1 MPNNFIQPKP
11 YMDKLRLRRVSSG
24 GERRRNI
31 SLRILEKGTPL
42 PKPIEYADIDNAMFE
57 WVDKKFDL
65 TCNGK
70 KLPTYKLYS
79 TQRLSEYA
87 QSWSN
92 LDESGSLILNFKTI
106 TREMNP
112 QKGMSQGGYFN
123 IPGHK
128 DFAVFY
134 VPTLQENGTE
144 AFDRYTIK
152 QPFAVSFIY
161 TVSIITNKV
170 ELLNEMNQLMNYEFN
185 AINAF
190 LYPNEHP
197 MSMKLDSVSDDSEYS
212 IEDRKYYAQSYKIT
226 VNGYIIRKEDFS
238 VERIPSRFVMAMK
251 DSVGN
256 EYRRG
261 KNRKLSERVTFME
274 DLPNTSK
281 TKKFTLSAMGGESD
295 CETFP
300 FGNDKMRPQEI
311 VPIEDA
317 DTSCCIGEGD
327 KYYNKVVK
335 ILIDFDECLT
345 EIKFA
350 IDKDIVINSVEVENV
365 HDFRILINQEVV
377 SLDDE
382 IKMYAEDEIT
392 VKISRKDMFA
402 KSSLTLVGYDPNV
415 AIDSSDL
422 KESPLDEPIGEE
434 IIEINTASDEEE
446 DSQGES

>member
-1 MPNNFIQPKP
+1 
-11 YMDKLRLRRVSSG
+11 MDKLRLRRVSNG

-134 VPTLQENGTE
+134 VPILQENGTE

-152 QPFAVSFIY
+152 QPFAVSLIY

-281 TKKFTLSAMGGESD
+281 AKKFALSAMGGESD

-317 DTSCCIGEGD
+317 DTSCCIEEGD

-377 SLDDE
+377 SLNDE

-422 KESPLDEPIGEE
+422 KESSLDEPIGEE
-434 IIEINTASDEEE
+434 IIEINTVSDEEE

>member
-1 MPNNFIQPKP
+1 
-11 YMDKLRLRRVSSG
+11 MDKLRLRRVSNG

-134 VPTLQENGTE
+134 VPILQENGTE

-152 QPFAVSFIY
+152 QPFAVSLIY

-261 KNRKLSERVTFME
+261 KNRRLSERVTFME

-317 DTSCCIGEGD
+317 DTSCCIEEGD

-377 SLDDE
+377 SLNDE

-422 KESPLDEPIGEE
+422 KESSLDEPIGEE

>member
-1 MPNNFIQPKP
+1 
-11 YMDKLRLRRVSSG
+11 MDKLRLRRVSNG

-134 VPTLQENGTE
+134 VPILQENGTE

-152 QPFAVSFIY
+152 QPFAVSLIY

-317 DTSCCIGEGD
+317 DTSCCIGEGN

-365 HDFRILINQEVV
+365 YDFRILINQEVV

-422 KESPLDEPIGEE
+422 KESSLDEPIGEE

>member
-1 MPNNFIQPKP
+1 
-11 YMDKLRLRRVSSG
+11 MDKLRLRRVSNG

-134 VPTLQENGTE
+134 VPILQENGTE

-152 QPFAVSFIY
+152 QPFAVSLIY

-261 KNRKLSERVTFME
+261 KNRRLSERVTFME

-281 TKKFTLSAMGGESD
+281 TKKFTLSAMEGESD

-335 ILIDFDECLT
+335 ILIDFDACLT

-422 KESPLDEPIGEE
+422 KESSLDEPIGEE

>member
-1 MPNNFIQPKP
+1 
-11 YMDKLRLRRVSSG
+11 MDKLRLRRVSNG

-134 VPTLQENGTE
+134 VPILQENGTE

-152 QPFAVSFIY
+152 QPFAVSLIY

-317 DTSCCIGEGD
+317 DTSCCIEEGD

-377 SLDDE
+377 SLNDE

-415 AIDSSDL
+415 AIDSSDP
-422 KESPLDEPIGEE
+422 KESSLDEPIGEE
-434 IIEINTASDEEE
+434 IIEINTVSDEEE

>member
-1 MPNNFIQPKP
+1 
-11 YMDKLRLRRVSSG
+11 MDKLRLRRVSNG

-134 VPTLQENGTE
+134 VPILQENGTE

-152 QPFAVSFIY
+152 QPFAVSLIY

-261 KNRKLSERVTFME
+261 KNRRLSERVTFME

-281 TKKFTLSAMGGESD
+281 TKKFTLSAMGGDSD

-422 KESPLDEPIGEE
+422 KESSLDEPIGEE

>member
-1 MPNNFIQPKP
+1 
-11 YMDKLRLRRVSSG
+11 MDKLRLRRVSNG

-134 VPTLQENGTE
+134 VPILQENGTE

-152 QPFAVSFIY
+152 QPFAVSLIY

-261 KNRKLSERVTFME
+261 KNRRLSERVTFME

-281 TKKFTLSAMGGESD
+281 TNKFTLSAMTGESD

-317 DTSCCIGEGD
+317 DTSCCIEEGD

-422 KESPLDEPIGEE
+422 KESSLDEPIGEE
-434 IIEINTASDEEE
+434 IIEINTVSDEEE

>member
-1 MPNNFIQPKP
+1 
-11 YMDKLRLRRVSSG
+11 MDKLRLRRVSNG

-70 KLPTYKLYS
+70 RRPTYKLYS

-134 VPTLQENGTE
+134 VPILQENGTE

-152 QPFAVSFIY
+152 QPFAVSLIY

>member
-1 MPNNFIQPKP
+1 
-11 YMDKLRLRRVSSG
+11 MDKLRLRRVSNG

-134 VPTLQENGTE
+134 VPILQENGTE

-152 QPFAVSFIY
+152 QPFAVSLIY

-317 DTSCCIGEGD
+317 DTSCCIEEGD

-350 IDKDIVINSVEVENV
+350 IDKDIVINSVEVHNV

-422 KESPLDEPIGEE
+422 KESSLDEPIGEE
-434 IIEINTASDEEE
+434 IREINTASDEEE

>member
-1 MPNNFIQPKP
+1 
-11 YMDKLRLRRVSSG
+11 MDKLRLRRVSNG

-134 VPTLQENGTE
+134 VPILQENGTE

-152 QPFAVSFIY
+152 QPFAVSLIY

-295 CETFP
+295 CEAFP

-317 DTSCCIGEGD
+317 DTSCCIEEGD

-422 KESPLDEPIGEE
+422 KESSLDEPIGEE
-434 IIEINTASDEEE
+434 IIEINTVSDEEE

>member
-1 MPNNFIQPKP
+1 
-11 YMDKLRLRRVSSG
+11 MDKLRLRRVSNG

-134 VPTLQENGTE
+134 VPILQENGTE

-152 QPFAVSFIY
+152 QPFAVSLIY

-261 KNRKLSERVTFME
+261 KNRRLSERVTFME

-281 TKKFTLSAMGGESD
+281 AKKFTLSTMAGDSD

-317 DTSCCIGEGD
+317 DTSCCIEEGD

-422 KESPLDEPIGEE
+422 KESSLDEPIGEE

>member
-1 MPNNFIQPKP
+1 
-11 YMDKLRLRRVSSG
+11 MDKLRLRRVSNG

-134 VPTLQENGTE
+134 VPILQENGTE

-152 QPFAVSFIY
+152 QPFAVSLIY

-261 KNRKLSERVTFME
+261 KNRRLSERVTFME

-317 DTSCCIGEGD
+317 DTSCCIEEGD

-377 SLDDE
+377 SLNDE

-422 KESPLDEPIGEE
+422 KESQLDEPIGEE
-434 IIEINTASDEEE
+434 IIEINTVSDEEE

>member
-1 MPNNFIQPKP
+1 
-11 YMDKLRLRRVSSG
+11 MDKLRLRRVSSG

-190 LYPNEHP
+190 IFPNEHP
-197 MSMKLDSVSDDSEYS
+197 MSMKLESISDDSEYS

-238 VERIPSRFVMAMK
+238 VERVPSRFVMAMK

-281 TKKFTLSAMGGESD
+281 TKKFTLSSMGGESD
-295 CETFP
+295 CEAFP

-422 KESPLDEPIGEE
+422 KESSLDEPIGEE

>member
-1 MPNNFIQPKP
+1 
-11 YMDKLRLRRVSSG
+11 MDKLRLRRVSNG

-134 VPTLQENGTE
+134 VPILQENGTE

-152 QPFAVSFIY
+152 QPFAVSLIY

-317 DTSCCIGEGD
+317 DTSCCIEEGD

-377 SLDDE
+377 SLNDE

-415 AIDSSDL
+415 AIDASDL

>member
-1 MPNNFIQPKP
+1 
-11 YMDKLRLRRVSSG
+11 MDKLRLRRVSNG

-134 VPTLQENGTE
+134 VPILQENGTE

-152 QPFAVSFIY
+152 QPFAVSLIY

-365 HDFRILINQEVV
+365 YDFRILINQEVV

-422 KESPLDEPIGEE
+422 KESSLDEPIGEE

>member
-1 MPNNFIQPKP
+1 
-11 YMDKLRLRRVSSG
+11 MDKLRLRRVSNG

-134 VPTLQENGTE
+134 VPILQENGTE

-152 QPFAVSFIY
+152 QPFAVSLIY

-365 HDFRILINQEVV
+365 HDFRILINQELV

-422 KESPLDEPIGEE
+422 KESSLDEPIGEE

>member
-1 MPNNFIQPKP
+1 
-11 YMDKLRLRRVSSG
+11 MDKLRLRRVSNG

-134 VPTLQENGTE
+134 VPILQENGTE

-152 QPFAVSFIY
+152 QPFAVSLIY

-251 DSVGN
+251 DSAGN

-317 DTSCCIGEGD
+317 DTSCCIEEGD

-350 IDKDIVINSVEVENV
+350 IDKDIVINSVEVHNV

-422 KESPLDEPIGEE
+422 KESSLDEPIGEE
-434 IIEINTASDEEE
+434 IREINTASDEEE

>member
-1 MPNNFIQPKP
+1 
-11 YMDKLRLRRVSSG
+11 MDKLRLRRVSNG

-134 VPTLQENGTE
+134 VPILQENGTE

-152 QPFAVSFIY
+152 QPFAVSLIY

-317 DTSCCIGEGD
+317 DTSCCIEEGD

-335 ILIDFDECLT
+335 VLIDFDECLT

-377 SLDDE
+377 SLNDE

-422 KESPLDEPIGEE
+422 KESSLDEPIGEE
-434 IIEINTASDEEE
+434 IIEINTVSDEEE

>member
-1 MPNNFIQPKP
+1 
-11 YMDKLRLRRVSSG
+11 MDKLRLRRVSNG

-134 VPTLQENGTE
+134 VPILQENGTE

-152 QPFAVSFIY
+152 QPFAVSLIY

-281 TKKFTLSAMGGESD
+281 AKKFTLSTMAGDSD

-317 DTSCCIGEGD
+317 DTSCCIEEGD

-402 KSSLTLVGYDPNV
+402 TSSLTLVGYDPNV

-422 KESPLDEPIGEE
+422 KESSLDEPIGEE

>member
-1 MPNNFIQPKP
+1 
-11 YMDKLRLRRVSSG
+11 MDKLRLRRVSNG

-134 VPTLQENGTE
+134 VPILQENGTE

-152 QPFAVSFIY
+152 QPFAVSLIY

-261 KNRKLSERVTFME
+261 KNRRLSERVTFME

-281 TKKFTLSAMGGESD
+281 TKKFTLSTMGGESD

-317 DTSCCIGEGD
+317 DTSCCIEEGD

>member
-1 MPNNFIQPKP
+1 
-11 YMDKLRLRRVSSG
+11 MDKLRLRRVSNG

-134 VPTLQENGTE
+134 VPILQENGTE

-152 QPFAVSFIY
+152 QPFAVSLIY

-261 KNRKLSERVTFME
+261 KNRRLSERVTFME

-317 DTSCCIGEGD
+317 DTSCCIEEGD

-377 SLDDE
+377 SLNDE

-422 KESPLDEPIGEE
+422 KESSLDEPIGEE
-434 IIEINTASDEEE
+434 IIEINTVSDEEE

>member
-1 MPNNFIQPKP
+1 
-11 YMDKLRLRRVSSG
+11 MDKLRLRRVSNG

-134 VPTLQENGTE
+134 VPILQENGTE

-152 QPFAVSFIY
+152 QPFAVSLIY

-274 DLPNTSK
+274 DLSNTSK

-317 DTSCCIGEGD
+317 DTSCCIEEGD

-377 SLDDE
+377 SLNDE

-415 AIDSSDL
+415 AIDASDL

>member
-1 MPNNFIQPKP
+1 
-11 YMDKLRLRRVSSG
+11 MDKLRLRRVSNG

-128 DFAVFY
+128 DFAGFY
-134 VPTLQENGTE
+134 VPILQENGTE

-152 QPFAVSFIY
+152 QPFAVSLIY

-317 DTSCCIGEGD
+317 DTSCCIEEGD

-422 KESPLDEPIGEE
+422 KESSLDEPIGEE

>member
-1 MPNNFIQPKP
+1 
-11 YMDKLRLRRVSSG
+11 MDKLRLRRVSNG

-134 VPTLQENGTE
+134 VPILQENGTE

-152 QPFAVSFIY
+152 QPFAVSLIY

-261 KNRKLSERVTFME
+261 KNRRLSERVTFME

-300 FGNDKMRPQEI
+300 FGNDKMRPQEM

-317 DTSCCIGEGD
+317 DTSCCIEEGD

-377 SLDDE
+377 SLNDE

-422 KESPLDEPIGEE
+422 KESSLDEPIGEE
-434 IIEINTASDEEE
+434 IIEINTVSDEEE

>member
-1 MPNNFIQPKP
+1 
-11 YMDKLRLRRVSSG
+11 MDKLRLRRVSNG

-134 VPTLQENGTE
+134 VPILQENGTE

-152 QPFAVSFIY
+152 QPFAVSLIY

-422 KESPLDEPIGEE
+422 KESSLDEPIGEE
-434 IIEINTASDEEE
+434 II
-446 DSQGES
+446 

>member
-1 MPNNFIQPKP
+1 
-11 YMDKLRLRRVSSG
+11 MDKLRLRRVSNG

-134 VPTLQENGTE
+134 VPILQENGTE

-152 QPFAVSFIY
+152 QPFAVSLIY

-317 DTSCCIGEGD
+317 DTSCCIEEGD

-422 KESPLDEPIGEE
+422 KESSLDEPIGEE

>member
-1 MPNNFIQPKP
+1 
-11 YMDKLRLRRVSSG
+11 MDKLRLRRVSNG

-128 DFAVFY
+128 NFAVFY
-134 VPTLQENGTE
+134 VPILQENGTE

-152 QPFAVSFIY
+152 QPFAVSLIY

-261 KNRKLSERVTFME
+261 KNRRLSERVTFME

-317 DTSCCIGEGD
+317 DTSCCIEEGD

-377 SLDDE
+377 SLNDE

-422 KESPLDEPIGEE
+422 KESSLDEPIGEE
-434 IIEINTASDEEE
+434 IIEINTVSDEEE

>member
-1 MPNNFIQPKP
+1 
-11 YMDKLRLRRVSSG
+11 MDKLRLRRVSNG

-134 VPTLQENGTE
+134 VPILQENGTE

-152 QPFAVSFIY
+152 QPFAVSLIY

-335 ILIDFDECLT
+335 ILIDFAECLT

>member
-1 MPNNFIQPKP
+1 
-11 YMDKLRLRRVSSG
+11 MDKLRLRRVSNG

-134 VPTLQENGTE
+134 VPILQENGTE

-152 QPFAVSFIY
+152 QPFAVSLIY

-261 KNRKLSERVTFME
+261 KNRRLSERVTFME
-274 DLPNTSK
+274 DLPNTPK

-317 DTSCCIGEGD
+317 DTSCCIEEGD

-422 KESPLDEPIGEE
+422 KESSLDEPIGEE
-434 IIEINTASDEEE
+434 IIEINTVSDEEE

>member
-1 MPNNFIQPKP
+1 
-11 YMDKLRLRRVSSG
+11 MDKLRLRRVSNG

-134 VPTLQENGTE
+134 VPILQENGTE

-152 QPFAVSFIY
+152 QPFAVSLIY

-422 KESPLDEPIGEE
+422 KESSLDEPIGEE

>member
-1 MPNNFIQPKP
+1 
-11 YMDKLRLRRVSSG
+11 MDKLRLRRVSNG

-134 VPTLQENGTE
+134 VPILQENGTE

-152 QPFAVSFIY
+152 QPFAVSLIY

-261 KNRKLSERVTFME
+261 KNRRLSERVTFME

-335 ILIDFDECLT
+335 ILIDFDACLT

-422 KESPLDEPIGEE
+422 KESSLDEPIGEE

>member
-1 MPNNFIQPKP
+1 
-11 YMDKLRLRRVSSG
+11 MDKLRLRRVSNG

-134 VPTLQENGTE
+134 VPILQENGTE

-152 QPFAVSFIY
+152 QPFAVSLIY

-261 KNRKLSERVTFME
+261 KNRRLSERVTFME

-317 DTSCCIGEGD
+317 DTSCCIEEGD

-377 SLDDE
+377 SLNDE
-382 IKMYAEDEIT
+382 FKMYAEDEIT

-422 KESPLDEPIGEE
+422 KESSLDEPIGEE
-434 IIEINTASDEEE
+434 IIEINTVSDEEE

>member
-1 MPNNFIQPKP
+1 
-11 YMDKLRLRRVSSG
+11 MDKLRLRRVSNG

-134 VPTLQENGTE
+134 VPILQENGTE

-152 QPFAVSFIY
+152 QPFAVSLIY

-261 KNRKLSERVTFME
+261 KNRRLSERVTFME

-317 DTSCCIGEGD
+317 DTSCCIEEGD

-377 SLDDE
+377 SLNDE

-434 IIEINTASDEEE
+434 IIEINTVSDEEE

>member
-1 MPNNFIQPKP
+1 
-11 YMDKLRLRRVSSG
+11 MDKLRLRRVSNG

-134 VPTLQENGTE
+134 VPILQENGTE

-152 QPFAVSFIY
+152 QPFAVSLIY

-274 DLPNTSK
+274 NLPNTSK

-365 HDFRILINQEVV
+365 YDFRILINQEVV

-422 KESPLDEPIGEE
+422 KESSLDEPIGEE

>member
-1 MPNNFIQPKP
+1 
-11 YMDKLRLRRVSSG
+11 MDKLRLRRVSNG

-134 VPTLQENGTE
+134 VPILQENGTE

-152 QPFAVSFIY
+152 QPFAVSLIY

-422 KESPLDEPIGEE
+422 KESSLDEPIGEE
-434 IIEINTASDEEE
+434 IIEINTVSDEEE

>member
-1 MPNNFIQPKP
+1 MSNNFIQPKP

-190 LYPNEHP
+190 IFPNEHP
-197 MSMKLDSVSDDSEYS
+197 MSMKLESISDDSEYS

-238 VERIPSRFVMAMK
+238 VERVPSRFVMAMK

-261 KNRKLSERVTFME
+261 KNGKLSERVTFME

-281 TKKFTLSAMGGESD
+281 TKKFTLSSMGGESD
-295 CETFP
+295 CEAFP

-377 SLDDE
+377 SLDVE

>member
-1 MPNNFIQPKP
+1 
-11 YMDKLRLRRVSSG
+11 MDKLRLRRVSNG

-134 VPTLQENGTE
+134 VPILQENGTE

-152 QPFAVSFIY
+152 QPFAVSLIY

-261 KNRKLSERVTFME
+261 KNRRLSERVTFME

-422 KESPLDEPIGEE
+422 KESSLDEPIGEE

>member
-1 MPNNFIQPKP
+1 
-11 YMDKLRLRRVSSG
+11 MDKLRLRRVSNG

-134 VPTLQENGTE
+134 VPILQENGTE

-152 QPFAVSFIY
+152 QPFAVSLIY

-261 KNRKLSERVTFME
+261 KNRRLSERVTFME

-377 SLDDE
+377 SLNDE

-422 KESPLDEPIGEE
+422 KESSLDEPIGEE
-434 IIEINTASDEEE
+434 IIEINTVSDEEE

>member
-1 MPNNFIQPKP
+1 
-11 YMDKLRLRRVSSG
+11 MDKLRLRRVSNG

-134 VPTLQENGTE
+134 VPILQENGTE

-152 QPFAVSFIY
+152 QPFAVSLIY

-434 IIEINTASDEEE
+434 IIEINTVSDEEE

>member
-1 MPNNFIQPKP
+1 
-11 YMDKLRLRRVSSG
+11 MDKLRLRRVSNG

-134 VPTLQENGTE
+134 VPILQENGTE

-152 QPFAVSFIY
+152 QPFAVSLIY

-261 KNRKLSERVTFME
+261 KNRRLSERVTFME

-281 TKKFTLSAMGGESD
+281 TKKFTLSAMAGDSD